1 MTCVYQREVLKYMF
15 LLFKGVVNVGI
26 PWFLQKSDVSFEG
39 PAFVVNLRAEKLSCL
54 TIPSF
59 VMAWD

>member
-1 MTCVYQREVLKYMF
+1 MF

-39 PAFVVNLRAEKLSCL
+39 PTFVVNLRAEQLSCV